1 VDRILTSPEV
11 AKLLRVG
18 TTTIHSL
25 ARAGKI
31 SAFKVRSDWR
41 FSSEAIERLMQDGET
56 IDKDPE
62 QS

>member
-11 AKLLRVG
+11 AKLLRVS

-31 SAFKVRSDWR
+31 PAFKVRSDWR
-41 FSSEAIERLMQDGET
+41 FSSEAIEKLMQDGET

>member
-1 VDRILTSPEV
+1 V
-11 AKLLRVG
+11 ANLLRVS

-31 SAFKVRSDWR
+31 PAFKVRSDWR
-41 FSSEAIERLMQDGET
+41 FSSEAIEKLMQDGET